1 MPRKKKEAPAAERTR
16 APRTKKAAPLEV
28 HRDWLQTAVT
38 PAVLDRTPQTAAT
51 EVAVQLVTFM
61 LGDEEYGLP
70 IMQVQ
75 EILRLRELTVTRVPN
90 APEFVDGVINLRG
103 RLVPVIDIRKRFGL
117 SAIERDRANRICVV
131 RVAGR
136 TVGMLLDAVVEVV
149 TILPSTIEPLPDLAT
164 SIDAA
169 FIVGVVRVEGR
180 LVIVLEIDRMF
191 TPEEQTQIAGMPDD
205 EGPGTGDK

>member
-1 MPRKKKEAPAAERTR
+1 MPRKKK
-16 APRTKKAAPLEV
+16 AAPLKE
-28 HRDWLQTAVT
+28 HADWLETAVT
-38 PAVLDRTPQTAAT
+38 PAVLDRVDETAVT

-75 EILRLRELTVTRVPN
+75 EILRLRELNVTKVPN

-103 RLVPVIDIRKRFGL
+103 RLVPIIDVRKRFRL
-117 SAIERDRANRICVV
+117 AAVERDRANRICVV

-136 TVGMLLDAVVEVV
+136 TVGMLLDAVVEVI
-149 TILPSTIEPLPDLAT
+149 TILPSSIEPLPDLAT
-164 SIDAA
+164 SIDAV
-169 FIVGVVRVEGR
+169 FIVGVVRVDQR

-191 TPEEQTQIAGMPDD
+191 TPEEQTQIAGMPDV
-205 EGPGTGDK
+205 ETGTGDQRDER